1 MRFGAVVLPAP
12 AWMYSKTNRCGPAH
26 LSIHCRTLCSHRM
39 LPALRRKRPK
49 RASRSRLKMSF
60 RFYVATQRMLWF
72 RAKGCHHKDTETQRS
87 GGSTKMNT
95 SISSRQTFVSLCLC
109 GGLPSSFLTQRN
121 NRIHRCRAIRGQK
134 CRESANQNQQKS
146 DRHECR
152 WVVGRNLK
160 QQGFDETRNG
170 ESANETQQAAG
181 SYQRQSVIHDHLH

>member
-60 RFYVATQRMLWF
+60 RFWLDTRGMSWF
-72 RAKGCHHKDTETQRS
+72 RAKGSHHKDTETQRS
-87 GGSTKMNT
+87 GGLILKCSF
-95 SISSRQTFVSLCLC
+95 SLSLQTFMSLCLC
-109 GGLPSSFLTQRN
+109 GDSPSFLTQRN
-121 NRIHRCRAIRGQK
+121 DRIHGCRAIRRQK
-134 CRESANQNQQKS
+134 CRESANQNQQES